1 MSGNNTINT
10 GGGDYNPSI
19 YGDNL
24 QGFHVEGNYVRGNH
38 VENHFIDIN
47 QEPPEVA
54 TQIQQRLLKLQTE
67 GKVSLG
73 EAKAITASELATQ
86 VQTRPTLKQR
96 LNKVFQYVQEAAT
109 TGLIGEAAVEVVK
122 LALQLV
128 V

>member
-10 GGGDYNPSI
+10 GGGNYNPSI
-19 YGDNL
+19 YGDNI
-24 QGFHVEGNYVRGNH
+24 QGFHVQGNYVRGNH
-38 VENHFIDIN
+38 VENRLIDIN
-47 QEPPEVA
+47 QEPSEVA

-67 GKVSLG
+67 GKLSLG

-86 VQTRPTLKQR
+86 AKARPTLQQR
-96 LNKVFQYVQEAAT
+96 LEQVFNYVQEAAT

-122 LALQLV
+122 LALNFV